1 MDLKASLVGLLVA
14 VASVPVYADT
24 DWNRVEQQF
33 RNDRAV
39 WEQSN
44 RWNQANTNSYSA
56 RSSITRVQ
64 YNTLSNDVA
73 VVVNRQPRYSTVYQQ
88 VCTQVPV
95 ERRSQG
101 GGAVGAILGAAIGNQ
116 IGDGRGRDI
125 ATAAGAVI
133 GGQMGSQNDGTTV
146 DMQTRCSQQ
155 PSQVVTGEI
164 ITFEYRGRRFTQ
176 LFNN

>member
-1 MDLKASLVGLLVA
+1 MDLKQFLVA
-14 VASVPVYADT
+14 IGITVTSAPIVAQT
-24 DWNRVEQQF
+24 DWNSVEQRF
-33 RNDRAV
+33 RQDRAV

-44 RWNQANTNSYSA
+44 RWNQANNTSYTAQSNLTRIQYGGSQDSA
-56 RSSITRVQ
+56 I
-64 YNTLSNDVA
+64 
-73 VVVNRQPRYSTVYQQ
+73 VVSRQPRYATSYQQ

-133 GGQMGSQNDGTTV
+133 GGQMGSQSDGTV
-146 DMQTRCSQQ
+146 LDIQTRCTQQ
-155 PSQVVTGEI
+155 PIQVLTGEI
-164 ITFEYRGRRFTQ
+164 VTFEYRGRRFTQ
-176 LFNN
+176 VFQ

>member
-1 MDLKASLVGLLVA
+1 MDLKKLFAGVVSVL
-14 VASVPVYADT
+14 ASVPISAQT
-24 DWNRVEQQF
+24 
-33 RNDRAV
+33 
-39 WEQSN
+39 
-44 RWNQANTNSYSA
+44 YS
-56 RSSITRVQ
+56 TTQ
-64 YNTLSNDVA
+64 DVA
-73 VVVNRQPRYSTVYQQ
+73 VVVGRQPRYTTVYQQ
-88 VCTQVPV
+88 VCIQVPV

-133 GGQMGSQNDGTTV
+133 GGQMGSQNDGTVV

-155 PSQVVTGEI
+155 PSQILSGEI
-164 ITFEYRGRRFTQ
+164 VTFEYRGRRFTQ

>member
-1 MDLKASLVGLLVA
+1 MDLKLSLAGLLLA
-14 VASVPVYADT
+14 ASSVPVQAET

-44 RWNQANTNSYSA
+44 QWNQANTTNYTS

-64 YNTLSNDVA
+64 YNNNTDVA
-73 VVVNRQPRYSTVYQQ
+73 IVVGRQPRYATSYQQ

-116 IGDGRGRDI
+116 FGDGRGRDI

-133 GGQMGSQNDGTTV
+133 GGQMGSQSDGTTV
-146 DMQTRCSQQ
+146 EMQTRCSQQ
-155 PSQVVTGEI
+155 PTQVLVGEVV
-164 ITFEYRGRRFTQ
+164 TFEYRGRRFTQ
-176 LFNN
+176 IFQ

>member
-1 MDLKASLVGLLVA
+1 MDLKQNFAGLLLLT
-14 VASVPVYADT
+14 ASVPIWGQT
-24 DWNRVEQQF
+24 I
-33 RNDRAV
+33 DRYNHTTI
-39 WEQSN
+39 S
-44 RWNQANTNSYSA
+44 
-56 RSSITRVQ
+56 TRDMA
-64 YNTLSNDVA
+64 NDVA
-73 VVVNRQPRYSTVYQQ
+73 IVVGRQPRYATSYQQ

-146 DMQTRCSQQ
+146 EMQTRCSQQ
-155 PSQVVTGEI
+155 PIQYQQGEI
-164 ITFEYRGRRFTQ
+164 VTFEYRGRRFTQ
-176 LFNN
+176 TFNN

>member
-1 MDLKASLVGLLVA
+1 MDLKQNLVGLLVA
-14 VASVPVYADT
+14 AASVPIPAQT
-24 DWNRVEQQF
+24 MP
-33 RNDRAV
+33 
-39 WEQSN
+39 
-44 RWNQANTNSYSA
+44 
-56 RSSITRVQ
+56 VQ
-64 YNTLSNDVA
+64 DVA
-73 VVVNRQPRYSTVYQQ
+73 VVVARQPRYITSYQQ

-95 ERRSQG
+95 ERRNQG

-146 DMQTRCSQQ
+146 EMQTRCSQQ
-155 PSQVVTGEI
+155 PMQVLAGEY

-176 LFNN
+176 EFR

>member
-1 MDLKASLVGLLVA
+1 MDLKQSLAGLLVA
-14 VASVPVYADT
+14 VASVPVQAET
-24 DWNRVEQQF
+24 NWNRVEQQF

-44 RWNQANTNSYSA
+44 RWNQANTTNYTA
-56 RSSITRVQ
+56 RSNIIYSQ
-64 YNTLSNDVA
+64 YVSPQDVA
-73 VVVNRQPRYSTVYQQ
+73 VVVSRQPRYVTSYQQ
-88 VCTQVPV
+88 VCNQVPV
-95 ERRSQG
+95 ERRSSSG

-146 DMQTRCSQQ
+146 EMQTRCSQQ
-155 PSQVVTGEI
+155 PIQVLAGELV
-164 ITFEYRGRRFTQ
+164 TFEYRGRRFTQ
-176 LFNN
+176 VFP